1 MLVHRFLAWLRAKR
15 RSSSEPQLTEGVIIT
30 ARLRELRDVTKC
42 NPSETDPTQAQ
53 NEDDQDKKNRDKF
66 GT

>member
-15 RSSSEPQLTEGVIIT
+15 RSSSEPQLMEGVIIST
-30 ARLRELRDVTKC
+30 RLRELRDVPKC
-42 NPSETDPTQAQ
+42 NPSETGSTQIES
-53 NEDDQDKKNRDKF
+53 EDNQDKRNHDKF

>member
-1 MLVHRFLAWLRAKR
+1 M
-15 RSSSEPQLTEGVIIT
+15 IT

>member
-15 RSSSEPQLTEGVIIT
+15 RSSSEPQLSEGVIIST
-30 ARLRELRDVTKC
+30 RLKELRDVTKF
-42 NPSETDPTQAQ
+42 NPSETGQTQIEG
-53 NEDDQDKKNRDKF
+53 EDDQDKKNHDKF

>member
-15 RSSSEPQLTEGVIIT
+15 RGSSEPQLTEGVIIST
-30 ARLRELRDVTKC
+30 RLRELRDVTQC
-42 NPSETDPTQAQ
+42 NPSETGSTQSESE
-53 NEDDQDKKNRDKF
+53 NDQDKRNHDKF